1 MGKETD
7 PQERAAL
14 EQKVADMVQQSKML
28 ESYLNDI
35 LTRESALSRLI
46 EEANLASE
54 ALQALSGDSDTDSM
68 IPLGIGIYARS
79 TIGTLGNLLVNIG
92 AGITVEKSK
101 ASTIDYVESR
111 IKEFELGIRQLTLQ
125 KQQVTARLNQIQNEI
140 NAVIQNSTNK

>member
-54 ALQALSGDSDTDSM
+54 ALQALSGESDTDSM

-101 ASTIDYVESR
+101 AST
-111 IKEFELGIRQLTLQ
+111 
-125 KQQVTARLNQIQNEI
+125 
-140 NAVIQNSTNK
+140 

>member
-1 MGKETD
+1 MGKVTD
-7 PQERAAL
+7 PQDRAAL

-46 EEANLASE
+46 EEGQLASE
-54 ALQALSGDSDTDSM
+54 ALQALSGESEIDSM

-79 TIGTLGNLLVNIG
+79 TIGTSGNLLVNIG

-101 ASTIDYVESR
+101 TSSIDYVESR

-125 KQQVTARLNQIQNEI
+125 KQQITARLNQIQNEI
-140 NAVIQNSTNK
+140 NAVIQSSTK

>member
-46 EEANLASE
+46 EEA
-54 ALQALSGDSDTDSM
+54 
-68 IPLGIGIYARS
+68 
-79 TIGTLGNLLVNIG
+79 
-92 AGITVEKSK
+92 
-101 ASTIDYVESR
+101 ESR
-111 IKEFELGIRQLTLQ
+111 FRSPP
-125 KQQVTARLNQIQNEI
+125 
-140 NAVIQNSTNK
+140 STFWGV

>member
-1 MGKETD
+1 
-7 PQERAAL
+7 
-14 EQKVADMVQQSKML
+14 
-28 ESYLNDI
+28 
-35 LTRESALSRLI
+35 LI

-54 ALQALSGDSDTDSM
+54 ALQALSGESDTDSM

-140 NAVIQNSTNK
+140 NAVIQNSTSK